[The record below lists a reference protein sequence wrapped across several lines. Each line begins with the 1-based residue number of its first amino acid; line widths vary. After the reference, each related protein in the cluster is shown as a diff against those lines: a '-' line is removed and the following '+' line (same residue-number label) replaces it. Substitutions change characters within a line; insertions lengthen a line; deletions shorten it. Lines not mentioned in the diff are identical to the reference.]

1 MRHPELRQEHG
12 SSTVLAVGLIV
23 AMLSVTLAASA
34 VLSAARAAHSA
45 RSAADLAALAGAI
58 QFQESPDARAA
69 CREAAR
75 LADRHDA
82 WVLSCD
88 VGTSGDVTVTVATP
102 IPLRLA
108 GVGPDHAEGRAR
120 AGPE

>member
-1 MRHPELRQEHG
+1 MRHRELWDERG

-34 VLSAARAAHSA
+34 VLSAVRSAHVA
-45 RSAADLAALAGAI
+45 RSAADLAALAAAI
-58 QFQESPDARAA
+58 QLQESPDPRGA
-69 CREAAR
+69 CGEAAR
-75 LADRHDA
+75 VATRHDA
-82 WVLSCD
+82 RVLSCD
-88 VGTSGDVTVTVATP
+88 VGTSGVVTVTVATS

-120 AGPE
+120 AGPG